1 MAYSPDIQSY
11 AFSFVV
17 LIGGLIGY
25 MKAGQQLNN

>member
-11 AFSFVV
+11 AFSCIV

-25 MKAGQQLNN
+25 MKAGQPS